1 MPHLERLTPSIIP
14 HLPKNFIQNAS
25 PLIANL
31 QYLRTWV
38 AVSIMPH
45 LIKMSS
51 ILPHLQINTIHNAS
65 PFWSSIPNASLLL
78 VSIPSA
84 SPNKYTVS
92 IMPHLIKTLSII
104 PHLQIDAIHNASHFW
119 SSIPNTSLM
128 LGINPQYLTALF
140 ELSEIPPYPSS
151 ILSHHALWM
160 IRNNWDAQRQ
170 QQATPKGNRDSH
182 EATAP
187 PITP

>member
-1 MPHLERLTPSIIP
+1 MPSKMPHHS
-14 HLPKNFIQNAS
+14 S
-25 PLIANL
+25 P
-31 QYLRTWV
+31 
-38 AVSIMPH
+38 
-45 LIKMSS
+45 
-51 ILPHLQINTIHNAS
+51 
-65 PFWSSIPNASLLL
+65 IPNTLPMF
-78 VSIPSA
+78 VSIPTA

-182 EATAP
+182 EATEP
-187 PITP
+187 PITPQPSRGFCREFALHHVNRIRSVLCDDRSSHHSPH